1 MVVDPAEPACRPPD
15 VDLWPACERP
25 PTALRGSAVV
35 DGPLPLVLIVA
46 SLAFA
51 VVVLVYVALARTPD
65 WGLLGFA
72 GVIEAGA
79 LVLLV
84 VAAVQVGG
92 ADLGGGSA
100 ITLFGYLLAAL
111 VVLPIGFVWSLAERS
126 RGATAV
132 LAVVG
137 LTEAFLI
144 LRALQIWPS

>member
-1 MVVDPAEPACRPPD
+1 M
-15 VDLWPACERP
+15 
-25 PTALRGSAVV
+25 
-35 DGPLPLVLIVA
+35 DGPLPLVLIFA

-51 VVVLVYVALARTPD
+51 AVVLVYVALARTPD

-72 GVIEAGA
+72 GLIEAGA

-84 VAAVQVGG
+84 VAAVKVGG
-92 ADLGGGSA
+92 VDLGGGSA

-111 VVLPIGFVWSLAERS
+111 VVLPIGFLWSLAERS

-137 LTEAFLI
+137 LTQAFVI
-144 LRALQIWPS
+144 VRALQIWPS

>member
-1 MVVDPAEPACRPPD
+1 M
-15 VDLWPACERP
+15 
-25 PTALRGSAVV
+25 
-35 DGPLPLVLIVA
+35 DGPLPLALIAA

-72 GVIEAGA
+72 GAIEAGA

-84 VAAVQVGG
+84 ITAVQVGG
-92 ADLGGGSA
+92 VELGGRA
-100 ITLFGYLLAAL
+100 VTLFGYLLAAL

-137 LTEAFLI
+137 LTEAFLVV
-144 LRALQIWPS
+144 RALQIWPS

>member
-1 MVVDPAEPACRPPD
+1 M
-15 VDLWPACERP
+15 
-25 PTALRGSAVV
+25 
-35 DGPLPLVLIVA
+35 DGPLPLVLIYA

-51 VVVLVYVALARTPD
+51 LVVLGYVALARTPD

-84 VAAVQVGG
+84 VAGVQVGDT
-92 ADLGGGSA
+92 DLSGGRVV
-100 ITLFGYLLAAL
+100 TLFGYLLAGL

-132 LAVVG
+132 LAVTG
-137 LTEAFLI
+137 LTQAFVI
-144 LRALQIWPS
+144 VRTLQVWS

>member
-1 MVVDPAEPACRPPD
+1 M
-15 VDLWPACERP
+15 
-25 PTALRGSAVV
+25 
-35 DGPLPLVLIVA
+35 DGPLPLVLTFA

-51 VVVLVYVALARTPD
+51 AVVLVYVALARTPD

-72 GVIEAGA
+72 GLIEAGA

-92 ADLGGGSA
+92 VDLGGGSA

-137 LTEAFLI
+137 LTEAFLVV
-144 LRALQIWPS
+144 RALQIWQS